1 VFNLATNCN
10 YLYLVFH
17 AGYGLELTTL
27 LQRFGIL
34 NMRTLSKGTLVA
46 VCTWHVTA
54 CLSKLSVLLM
64 YTSIIPNASMRV
76 ICRYFGAT
84 IVVWTVADLIAV
96 LSICRPFNMAWINAD
111 KCPNQTLFY
120 FIMGLLNLIIDTIII
135 ALPMPYLIRLRT
147 SWRKK
152 IVAIILL
159 GMGIVYVYQTD
170 FHRLQYANMNPR
182 TWAITIYRQKCL
194 WGLNW
199 RKVNRYSDMAIAM
212 FLGGL
217 ECAVMI
223 VVACIPL
230 MRPLFS
236 RSKAH
241 SPPNHGNNLNEGAH
255 LEKGNKKAPA
265 KLPRLLDPPSWFD
278 NEDDVDAQV
287 ELQAK
292 KDAQVTDAVSSSSS
306 DISRAPGAPKDT
318 VVDRKIWAAPVC
330 WHAPEEC
337 RKQGLHEPPNVHA
350 DAL

>member
-1 VFNLATNCN
+1 
-10 YLYLVFH
+10 
-17 AGYGLELTTL
+17 
-27 LQRFGIL
+27 
-34 NMRTLSKGTLVA
+34 
-46 VCTWHVTA
+46 
-54 CLSKLSVLLM
+54 
-64 YTSIIPNASMRV
+64 
-76 ICRYFGAT
+76 
-84 IVVWTVADLIAV
+84 
-96 LSICRPFNMAWINAD
+96 MAWINAD

-152 IVAIILL
+152 IVAIVLL
-159 GMGIVYVYQTD
+159 GMGIV
-170 FHRLQYANMNPR
+170 

-236 RSKAH
+236 RSKAR
-241 SPPNHGNNLNEGAH
+241 SPPNHGENLNEGAH

-278 NEDDVDAQV
+278 NEDDIDAQV

-292 KDAQVTDAVSSSSS
+292 KDGQVTDAESSSSS
-306 DISRAPGAPKDT
+306 DISRAPGASKDT
-318 VVDRKIWAAPVC
+318 VVDRKTWAAPVC
-330 WHAPEEC
+330 WHAPEGGC
-337 RKQGLHEPPNVHA
+337 KPGLHEPPIVHA